1 MGVIIPLV
9 LIAIVLSVVHTER
22 QKSQTKTR
30 PQTSQQQ
37 ADRLKRIEAVQQRL
51 IAERRARQQRAPK
64 KAAQRTHSITQK
76 RQKAQPVQT
85 DAPIDEADTDAHEA
99 TDWLDE
105 VGTATEEL
113 LEVVRVT
120 TTAHGARNRRQ
131 KRVRSALQQMV
142 VSSEILGPPKGWH

>member
-37 ADRLKRIEAVQQRL
+37 ADRLKRIEAV
-51 IAERRARQQRAPK
+51 QQRAPK